1 MFALPHPQ
9 DAAAPRFEDVS
20 TSFQIA
26 PELEV
31 SLWAES
37 PELYNPTAIDVDAK
51 GRVWVTEAVNYRQWR
66 GRNPGKHND
75 AGDRVVILEDTDGD
89 GRCDS
94 SKVFAQEKDLVAPL
108 GIAVIGDKVYV
119 SCSPNL
125 FVYTDSN
132 GDDVPDKREVFLT
145 GFGGHDHDHGL
156 HSVVAGPDGK
166 LYFNTGNAGP
176 HVVKDRLGW
185 TLRSGSLYNDGG
197 EFLADNKPGL
207 VSDDGRVW
215 TGGLI
220 LRIGANAEG
229 LSVLAHNFRNNYE
242 VAVDSFGTL
251 WQDDN
256 DDDGNQS
263 CRTLYCMTG
272 GNHGYFSSD
281 GARFWNADRRPGQE
295 VQRAH
300 WHQDDPG
307 VVPNGCINGAGGP
320 TGVAVYE
327 GELLP
332 AKYQGAILDCDAGA
346 NVVYAHLP
354 RAKGAGYE
362 LEKTVLL
369 TSRTGRGDDRS
380 STWFR
385 PSDVCVATDGALYV
399 SDWWDPG
406 VGGHAAG
413 DKLAYGRILRIQPKG
428 AKPLKPVYDVSKLQ
442 GAIAALCSPAVNV
455 RVLGYRALVME
466 RGLAVRPLRELYAS
480 KNPRYRA
487 RALWTLAQ
495 IPDEGQKAIDLA
507 LRDADPDLRIAAWR
521 AQCQKPPFLP
531 QYALQLSKEN
541 ATPAVLREVALS
553 LREQNISYASNPWME
568 VAKAWDGRDPWLLEA
583 LGIGAQGK
591 ESQLYDLYFQGD
603 TRPVLEWSPAQAGIA
618 WRLHPKQ
625 AIPALTARGRA
636 TSLTPAE
643 RRRAV
648 DALAFCKERDA
659 AEAMLQIALAGPD
672 DVRELATWWV
682 RHKDESDWSE
692 YRLAKDLAP
701 VGRAGN
707 ASAKLVWSS
716 GVLEQGSKACD
727 VDVTGARSLWLVVTS
742 GARGNGHDWSDWLDA
757 RLVGAQGETRLDTL
771 PWASANAEW
780 GAVHAN
786 ANANGGPLVLDG
798 KTYEHGLG
806 THAASEIAWRLPE
819 GRFTRFQ
826 ALCALDDGGA
836 KQPNAHPDVEF
847 QVWIDAPEDRS
858 AFRALVA
865 KLQDAAAS
873 ESERANAARALA
885 ADKEGGLLL
894 IQLANEGKLA
904 ETVRAA
910 AAGAIYSNPDMAV
923 RALAV
928 SAFPRAT
935 ASGKPLPP
943 AKELASLAGDGAR
956 GETLF
961 RGAKANCAQCHTF
974 QGRGGDVGPDL
985 TEIGRKY
992 GREALLDAILNPSA
1006 AIAFGYDTW
1015 VVETKDGRLY
1025 SGFVL
1030 ADADKLVIKDTKG
1043 TREVID
1049 AGEVESREKQKLSA
1063 MPDNVALGLEPQELA
1078 DLATF
1083 LQEGRA
1089 TKHVLGTPVQ
1099 LFDGKT
1105 LAGWTFHLND
1115 ANARME
1121 DVWSVADGVLHCKG
1135 TPIGY
1140 LRTEKDYTNFEL
1152 TLEWR
1157 FPAGSK
1163 PGNSGVLLRVQAPDT
1178 VWPKSIEAQLES
1190 RNAGDI
1196 WNIGEFPMN
1205 VEKSRTDGRHTAKA
1219 LPCNEKP
1226 IGEWNRYRIRLDGG
1240 DLELEVNGEVQNRAK
1255 WCDVVPGKIA
1265 LQSEGAAIE
1274 FRNVVLR
1281 PIE

>member
-1 MFALPHPQ
+1 MLLPPLVQ
-9 DAAAPRFEDVS
+9 DAAQPSAPRFEDVS
-20 TSFQIA
+20 TSFRVD

-37 PELYNPTAIDVDAK
+37 PALYNPTAIDVDAK

-66 GRNPGKHND
+66 GRNAGKHFD

-89 GRCDS
+89 GRCDA
-94 SKVFAQEKDLVAPL
+94 SKVFAQEQDLVAPL
-108 GIAVIGDKVYV
+108 GIAVIGNKVYV

-125 FVYTDSN
+125 FVYTDAN
-132 GDDVPDKREVFLT
+132 GDDVPDQREVFLT
-145 GFGGHDHDHGL
+145 GFGGRDHDHGL
-156 HSVVAGPDGK
+156 HSVTAGPDGK

-176 HVVKDRLGW
+176 HLVKDRTGW
-185 TLRSGSLYNDGG
+185 MLRSGSLYNDGG

-272 GNHGYFSSD
+272 GNHGYFSAD
-281 GARFWNADRRPGQE
+281 GARFWNADRRPGQD
-295 VQRAH
+295 VRRAH

-332 AKYQGAILDCDAGA
+332 AKYQGAVLNCDAGA

-369 TSRTGRGDDRS
+369 TSRTERADDRS

-385 PSDVCVATDGALYV
+385 PSDVCVGTDGALYV

-413 DKLAYGRILRIQPKG
+413 DRLTYGRILRVQPKG
-428 AKPLKPVYDVSKLQ
+428 AKPVAPKIDVRTLP
-442 GAIAALCSPAVNV
+442 GAVAALCSPAVNV
-455 RVLGYRALVME
+455 RALGWRALVQE
-466 RGLAVRPLRELYAS
+466 RALALRPLRELYAS

-487 RALWTLAQ
+487 RALWALAQ
-495 IPDEGQKAIDLA
+495 IPDEGQKQLDLA
-507 LRDADPDLRIAAWR
+507 LRDPDPDLRITAWR
-521 AQCQKPPFLP
+521 AQCQKPPFLT
-531 QYALQLSKEN
+531 QYALQLAKEN
-541 ATPAVLREVALS
+541 TTPAVLREVALS
-553 LREQNISYASNPWME
+553 LREQNLGISSGAWME
-568 VAKAWDGRDPWLLEA
+568 VAKAWDGKDPWLLEA

-591 ESQLYDLYFQGD
+591 ESQLYDLYFQHD
-603 TRPVLEWSPAQAGIA
+603 PHTPLEWTPAQAAMA

-625 AIPALTARGRA
+625 SIPALVTRANARA
-636 TSLTPAE
+636 LTPE
-643 RRRAV
+643 QRRQAV
-648 DALAFCKERDA
+648 DALAFCREREA
-659 AEAMLQIALAGPD
+659 AEAMVNVALAGPD
-672 DVRELATWWV
+672 DVRDLAAWWV
-682 RHKDESDWSE
+682 RHKDENDWAE
-692 YRLAKDLAP
+692 YRLAKELGP
-701 VGRAGN
+701 VTRDG
-707 ASAKLVWSS
+707 AKLAWSS
-716 GVLEQGSKACD
+716 GLLEEGSKVCD
-727 VDVTGARSLWLVVTS
+727 VDVTGARALWLVVTN
-742 GARGNGHDWSDWLDA
+742 GKRGNGHDWSDWLDA
-757 RLVGAQGETRLDTL
+757 KLVGPKGETRLDTL
-771 PWASANAEW
+771 TWTSASADW
-780 GAVHAN
+780 GSVHAN
-786 ANANGGPLVLDG
+786 RNANGGPLQFDG
-798 KTYEHGLG
+798 KAYEHGLG
-806 THAASEIAWRLPE
+806 THAASEIVYRLPE
-819 GRFTRFQ
+819 GAYTRFQ

-858 AFRALVA
+858 AFRALLARVTDTNGA
-865 KLQDAAAS
+865 PADQA
-873 ESERANAARALA
+873 EAARALA
-885 ADKEGGLLL
+885 ADKQGGLLL
-894 IQLANEGKLA
+894 IQLANEKKLPEA
-904 ETVRAA
+904 ARAA
-910 AAGAIYSNPDMAV
+910 AASAIYTNPDIAV

-928 SAFPRAT
+928 DAFPRTNPA
-935 ASGKPLPP
+935 GKALPS
-943 AKELASLAGDGAR
+943 AKDIAALAGDAAR
-956 GETLF
+956 GAQLF
-961 RGAKANCAQCHTF
+961 RGAKANCAQCHAF

-1006 AIAFGYDTW
+1006 AISFGYDTW
-1015 VVETKDGRLY
+1015 VVETKDGRFF

-1030 ADADKLVIKDTKG
+1030 GDGDKLVIKDTNG
-1043 TREVID
+1043 TRNVIE

-1063 MPDNVALGLEPQELA
+1063 MPDNVALGLEAQELA

-1083 LQEGRA
+1083 LTKGLA
-1089 TKHVLGTPVQ
+1089 TNHVLGAPIR
-1099 LFDGKT
+1099 LFDGKS
-1105 LAGWTFHLND
+1105 LAGWTFHLTD

-1135 TPIGY
+1135 QPIGY
-1140 LRTEKDYTNFEL
+1140 LRTEKDYESFEL

-1157 FPAGSK
+1157 FPPGSQ
-1163 PGNSGVLLRVQAPDT
+1163 PGNSGVLLRMQAPDT
-1178 VWPKSIEAQLES
+1178 VWPKSIEAQLQH

-1196 WNIGEFPMN
+1196 WNIGEFPM
-1205 VEKSRTDGRHTAKA
+1205 ETERARTDGRHTGKA

-1255 WCDVVPGKIA
+1255 WCEVVPGKIC

-1274 FRNVVLR
+1274 FREVILR